1 MFFESQVTKQ
11 LLGAEAPSCLA
22 APENCQRPPGTYNRV
37 EQTAGGNTIA
47 ELQPVGHNSFDPQV
61 LRQRPHDVIQAL
73 ADEDDL
79 PVLSDP
85 FAQLRHAFAPELML
99 QLVLEVFFAE
109 QIQAVAAHTAQEH
122 V

>member
-11 LLGAEAPSCLA
+11 LPGTEGPSCLA
-22 APENCQRPPGTYNRV
+22 APENRQRPPRTYDRV

-79 PVLSDP
+79 PILGHP
-85 FAQLRHAFAPELML
+85 FAQLRHAFAAELTL
-99 QLVLEVFFAE
+99 QHVLEVFFAE
-109 QIQAVAAHTAQEH
+109 QIQTVAAHAAQQR